1 MPTLAVT
8 DVKRRG
14 ADEPVDE
21 ALRLWLRSLV
31 GVLGYLASDRP
42 DMQYPDKNLMRA
54 VAHATRETA
63 A

>member
-21 ALRLWLRSLV
+21 ALRFGLRSLV
-31 GVLGYLASDRP
+31 GVLGFLASDRP
-42 DMQYPDKNLMRA
+42 GIQYPYKNLMRE
-54 VAHATRETA
+54 VAHGTRETVA
-63 A
+63 